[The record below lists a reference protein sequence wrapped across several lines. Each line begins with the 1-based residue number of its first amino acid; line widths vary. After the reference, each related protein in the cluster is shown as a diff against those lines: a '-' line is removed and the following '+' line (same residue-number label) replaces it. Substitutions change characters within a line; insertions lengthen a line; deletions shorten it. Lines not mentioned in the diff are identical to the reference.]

1 MSTQHFGRIVREKRE
16 KLGLTIREAAELC
29 GLSDRGL
36 ELIELGDSDPK
47 LSSVLR
53 IATILDLD
61 LGDISSC
68 ALYLSA
74 LSFHKI
80 N

>member
-16 KLGLTIREAAELC
+16 RLGLTIKQAAELC
-29 GLSDRGL
+29 GMSDRGL

-53 IATILDLD
+53 IAAILEID

-68 ALYLSA
+68 
-74 LSFHKI
+74 I
-80 N
+80 PVPEVV

>member
-1 MSTQHFGRIVREKRE
+1 MATQHFGRIVREKRE
-16 KLGLTIREAAELC
+16 RLGLTIKEASELC

-53 IATILDLD
+53 IATALDLD

-68 ALYLSA
+68 IPVAEVVY
-74 LSFHKI
+74 
-80 N
+80 